1 MRRIGILGVAHL
13 HVDSYIVELRA
24 AGVTV
29 VGVFDNDEERA
40 AAWGARF
47 KTRAYPS
54 VDSLLAEGLDGV
66 LVCSETLF
74 HLEFVSAAASAG
86 VAVFC
91 EKPLGVS
98 AKDSRAIVDVCRE
111 YDVTMMVALP
121 TRMSPVVDRV
131 RRMVAE
137 GDLGVI
143 RSFSGMNQ
151 SVMPMKERS
160 WFVDKRLAGGG
171 AIMDHVVHLAD
182 AATWILDEEPESVY
196 AVSNRI
202 MHADVVAVETSG
214 LVLVQYSSGAFAS
227 IDCSWNRPLNYPK
240 WGGLSFSIVGDGG
253 TADVDSGRQELTHF
267 GGDQKYSW
275 VPFGINV
282 NRLLIVEFLD
292 AIEEKRLPCVTGE
305 NGLSASRVALAAM
318 QSLATGQPVMMAD
331 V

>member
-1 MRRIGILGVAHL
+1 MPRIGILGVAHL
-13 HVDSYIVELRA
+13 HVDSYIVELRE
-24 AGVTV
+24 AGADV
-29 VGVFDNDEERA
+29 VGVFDSDEERA
-40 AAWGARF
+40 SSWGERF
-47 KTRAYPS
+47 GTRAYPNIDS
-54 VDSLLAEGLDGV
+54 VLAEGLDGV

-74 HLEFVSAAASAG
+74 HLELVSAAARAG

-98 AKDSRAIVDVCRE
+98 PEDSRAIVDVCRE
-111 YDVTMMVALP
+111 NDVTMMVALP
-121 TRMSPVVDRV
+121 TRMSPVVGRV
-131 RRMVAE
+131 RRMVADGE
-137 GDLGVI
+137 LGTI

-151 SVMPMKERS
+151 SVMPMRERS

-202 MHADVVAVETSG
+202 MHSDVVAVETSG
-214 LVLVQYSSGAFAS
+214 LVMVQYPDGAFAS

-253 TADVDSGRQELTHF
+253 TVDVDSGRQELTQF

-282 NRLLIVEFLD
+282 NRLLILEFLN
-292 AIEEKRLPCVTGE
+292 AIEEERLPLITGE
-305 NGLSASRVALAAM
+305 HGLSASRVALAAM

-331 V
+331 I

>member
-1 MRRIGILGVAHL
+1 MLRIGILGVAHL

-24 AGVTV
+24 AGADV

-40 AAWGARF
+40 SFWGERF
-47 KTRAYPS
+47 STRVFHS

-74 HLEFVSAAASAG
+74 HREFVSAAARAG

-98 AKDSRAIVDVCRE
+98 SEDSHAIVNECSDHK
-111 YDVTMMVALP
+111 VTIMVALP
-121 TRMSPVVDRV
+121 TRMSPVVGRV
-131 RRMVAE
+131 RNMVANGE
-137 GDLGVI
+137 LGMI

-151 SVMPMKERS
+151 SVMPMRERS

-182 AATWILDEEPESVY
+182 AATWILDEEPDSVY

-202 MHADVVAVETSG
+202 MHSDVVTVETSG
-214 LVLVQYSSGAFAS
+214 LVMVEYPSGAFAS

-253 TADVDSGRQELTHF
+253 TVDVDSGRQELTKF
-267 GGDQKYSW
+267 GGEQKFSW
-275 VPFGINV
+275 VPFGINA
-282 NRLLIVEFLD
+282 NRLLIIEFLT
-292 AIEEKRLPCVTGE
+292 AIEEERLPQITGE
-305 NGLSASRVALAAM
+305 HGLSASRVAVAAL
-318 QSLATGQPVMMAD
+318 QSVATGQPVMMSD
-331 V
+331 I